1 METERVER
9 EIERDRETETD
20 RQTDRERNRERE
32 TKRQKGRRWKE
43 TESQTDSEKETDR
56 KTQTVRGQTDG
67 HRQRKKENIKPD
79 EIILWESGRQ
89 NHYRSKQNSECTCQG
104 LVCCGLP
111 HCSLGPD
118 VQRSQ
123 TQESLKVEVVASLPQ
138 MDVDPQAKGAKEALA
153 FVASYPHGAR
163 RWRLNGIRNRCCLP
177 RDPWFTNHL
186 QRHRTI
192 CADPEYDVPLAVFL
206 CGLIVMVP
214 GVTMTTLS
222 ERSAEF
228 DVLWRPAP

>member
-1 METERVER
+1 MHMPRPCLLWSSALQSRTRC
-9 EIERDRETETD
+9 
-20 RQTDRERNRERE
+20 
-32 TKRQKGRRWKE
+32 
-43 TESQTDSEKETDR
+43 S
-56 KTQTVRGQTDG
+56 
-67 HRQRKKENIKPD
+67 KKPNP
-79 EIILWESGRQ
+79 R
-89 NHYRSKQNSECTCQG
+89 
-104 LVCCGLP
+104 
-111 HCSLGPD
+111 
-118 VQRSQ
+118 
-123 TQESLKVEVVASLPQ
+123 KVEVGASLPQ

-163 RWRLNGIRNRCCLP
+163 RWRLSGIRNRCCLP

-214 GVTMTTLS
+214 GMTMTTLS